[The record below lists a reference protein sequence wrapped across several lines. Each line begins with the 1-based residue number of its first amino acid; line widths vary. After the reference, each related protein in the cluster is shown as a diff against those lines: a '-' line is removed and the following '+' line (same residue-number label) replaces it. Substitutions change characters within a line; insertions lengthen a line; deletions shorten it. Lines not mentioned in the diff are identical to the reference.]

1 MFNDPLIHEEIKL
14 KIVEREREAE
24 SYWLYQQLGYSE
36 RKKASWAFTLVA
48 LVIAMLLVIIL
59 L

>member
-14 KIVEREREAE
+14 KVAEREREAE
-24 SYWLYQQLGYSE
+24 SYRLYQQLGNCS
-36 RKKASWAFTLVA
+36 RKTARWAFALVA
-48 LVIAMLLVIIL
+48 LVIAMLLVMIL